1 MIGGRH
7 DSFDITVA
15 DIKNMSSES
24 RKDTEF
30 SPEQDLCLSQMK
42 KCPLLE
48 LQSKLPSKIW

>member
-15 DIKNMSSES
+15 DIKNMTSES

-30 SPEQDLCLSQMK
+30 SRAGLGLSQVK
-42 KCPLLE
+42 KCLFTGA
-48 LQSKLPSKIW
+48 SVKVPSKVW